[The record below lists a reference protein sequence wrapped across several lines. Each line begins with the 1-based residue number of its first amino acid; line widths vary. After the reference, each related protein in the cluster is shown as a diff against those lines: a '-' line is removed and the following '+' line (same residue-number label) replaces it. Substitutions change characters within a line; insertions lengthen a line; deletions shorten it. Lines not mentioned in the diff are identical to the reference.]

1 MVRLHGLPNS
11 VITDRGFVFTS
22 KFYSSLCYALKI
34 KQKLSTAFHPQTDGQ
49 TERQNSSMKQYL
61 RAFVNYEQDNWVP
74 LLPMAEFAYNN
85 SVNAFTEISPFE
97 VVLEYSPRMTFEM
110 GL

>member
-1 MVRLHGLPNS
+1 
-11 VITDRGFVFTS
+11 
-22 KFYSSLCYALKI
+22 
-34 KQKLSTAFHPQTDGQ
+34 
-49 TERQNSSMKQYL
+49 MKQYL